1 MFMIMHGN
9 MNRRAEDDRPG
20 NARPFPSVSTFFGI
34 ALVLIVLWLLA
45 SGARELLF
53 APSDTSVTVHT
64 GEPVGSK

>member
-1 MFMIMHGN
+1 MAIMHG
-9 MNRRAEDDRPG
+9 ADDHGPEDAP
-20 NARPFPSVSTFFGI
+20 PFPSVTTFFGI

-53 APSDTSVTVHT
+53 APPYASVPVHT